1 MQNHPDAP
9 TWDEY
14 DRELAATCPCYA
26 QGEEQPQCWTDDVK
40 ECQGNP
46 ELHRFAAWW
55 DALAAYEQM
64 IVAHR
69 AMGAAL
75 ADLADAA
82 GGVL

>member
-1 MQNHPDAP
+1 MQNYPDAP

-46 ELHRFAAWW
+46 ELRRFAAWW

-64 IVAHR
+64 AVAHR
-69 AMGAAL
+69 ALGAAL

>member
-1 MQNHPDAP
+1 MQPHADAP
-9 TWDEY
+9 TWEEY

-26 QGEEQPQCWTDDVK
+26 QAAEQPECWT

-46 ELHRFAAWW
+46 ELRRFAAWW

-75 ADLADAA
+75 ADLADL
-82 GGVL
+82 VR